1 MTMKDFYIEYM
12 EPVLGGFSYRKQYF
26 DTAAECAAFINRNEH
41 IKSFAVYNRYGF
53 LTSSRTSTRETLADD
68 ISAAYE
74 KQFYSIEEPEEVVRQ
89 IRTMIDREV

>member
-1 MTMKDFYIEYM
+1 MSKEFYIEYM

-26 DTAAECAAFINRNEH
+26 DTADECAAFIKRNEH
-41 IKSFAVYNRYGF
+41 IYSYAVYNRYGF

-68 ISAAYE
+68 IVAAYE
-74 KQFYSIEEPEEVVRQ
+74 KQFYSIEEPEEVVKQ